1 MQAAIIPFPAPDADL
16 KRPDRLTLHVLHLD
30 LAAQELT
37 DRGFNAKA
45 GVYVNGQGG
54 ETAGLST
61 DAPNMEVAVSFV
73 VAHAHLCVFLAE
85 EMEYRPDELPLLCD
99 MQPSQTIK
107 ARSGYKNGRV
117 FGYV

>member
-1 MQAAIIPFPAPDADL
+1 MQAAIIPFPTPDADL

-37 DRGFNAKA
+37 ERGFKARA
-45 GVYVNGQGG
+45 GVYVSGRGG

-61 DAPNMEVAVSFV
+61 DAPNVEVAVSFV
-73 VAHAHLCVFLAE
+73 AAHAHLCVFLAE
-85 EMEYRPDELPLLCD
+85 EMQYSPDELPLLCE
-99 MQPSQTIK
+99 MQPSQTTK
-107 ARSGYKNGRV
+107 AKSGYKNGRV